1 MLNPAQNLL
10 PNATHG
16 ALPYSEAKV
25 DVLLVDDRPENL
37 IALEG
42 TLQCLGQ
49 NLVKVQSGRAAL
61 KYLLDHDVAVILL
74 DVQMP
79 DIDGFE
85 TARLIRQRQRSQHTP
100 IIFLTAFS
108 EQDELRFQG
117 YTLGA
122 VDYLYKPIDPTILA
136 SKVSVFIDLFRKNL
150 EIKYQTAQLIA
161 KNTEIICAQSA
172 RQQAEEANRL
182 KDEFLA
188 IISHELRTPLNSILG
203 WAHLLL
209 TRQFDPETTQRA
221 LETIERN
228 ARAQTQLVEDIL
240 DISKLMRGKVEL
252 SIHRINVS
260 SFVDAMIES
269 VRPQAD
275 AKSIHLA
282 IQLDPSV
289 PELEADPIRLRQI
302 VSNLLTNAI
311 KFTPEKGQIWVE
323 VVPAARGFVNL
334 QIRDTGEG
342 IAPEFLPYIFDY
354 FQQAD
359 SSSTRPHGGLG
370 LGLAIV
376 QQLVELHKGKI
387 YAHSKGRDQGSTFSV
402 HLPISH
408 KEPGGDANTFPEMKM
423 IAVDQ
428 TLPSLDHLRV
438 LVVEDHTDSRE
449 FIQEVLENAGAKVTA
464 VDSVQAAIAALEQTQ
479 FDIIV
484 SDIAM
489 PREDGYAL
497 IRQVRASQPEIPA
510 IALTAM
516 AKPDHCDLAIDA
528 GFQMYLIKPVNQQE
542 LIRAIAQL
550 TQPNLPEDSHQGYS
564 QVAYS
569 PTNSNESQSPIDSS
583 SELVEEA

>member
-1 MLNPAQNLL
+1 
-10 PNATHG
+10 
-16 ALPYSEAKV
+16 V

-42 TLQCLGQ
+42 TLQGLGQ
-49 NLVKVQSGRAAL
+49 NLIKVQSGKAAL

-85 TARLIRQRQRSQHTP
+85 TARLIRQRKRSQHTP

-108 EQDELRFQG
+108 EQDELQFQG

-122 VDYLYKPIDPTILA
+122 VDYLYKPIDPIILA
-136 SKVSVFIDLFRKNL
+136 SKVSVFIDLFKKNL
-150 EIKYQTAQLIA
+150 EIQYQTAQLMA
-161 KNTEIICAQSA
+161 KNAEIVCAESA
-172 RQQAEEANRL
+172 RQQAENANRL

-228 ARAQTQLVEDIL
+228 ARAQAQLVEDIL
-240 DISKLMRGKVEL
+240 DISKLIRGKVQL
-252 SIHRINVS
+252 SIHRINIS

-282 IQLDPSV
+282 VQLDPTV
-289 PELEADPIRLRQI
+289 PELEADPVRLRQI
-302 VSNLLTNAI
+302 VSNLLANAI
-311 KFTPEKGQIWVE
+311 KFTPEEGQIWVQ
-323 VVPAARGFVNL
+323 VVPASRGYVSL
-334 QIRDTGEG
+334 QVRDTGVG
-342 IAPEFLPYIFDY
+342 IEPEFLPYIFDH

-359 SSSTRPHGGLG
+359 SSSTRVHGGLG

-387 YAHSKGRDQGSTFSV
+387 YAHSDGRDQGSMFSV
-402 HLPISH
+402 HLPISQR
-408 KEPGGDANTFPEMKM
+408 EPGETANAFPEMKL
-423 IAVDQ
+423 ISVDRE
-428 TLPSLDHLRV
+428 LPSLEQLRV
-438 LVVEDHTDSRE
+438 LVVEDNTDSRE
-449 FIQEVLENAGAKVTA
+449 FIQEVLEAAGAAVIA
-464 VDSVQAAIAALEQTQ
+464 VDSVQGAISTLEQTQ
-479 FDIIV
+479 PDVII

-489 PREDGYAL
+489 PREDGYEL
-497 IRQVRASQPEIPA
+497 IRQVRASKLEIPA
-510 IALTAM
+510 IALTAL
-516 AKPDHCDLAIDA
+516 AKSDNYDLAIGA
-528 GFQMYLIKPVNQQE
+528 GFQMYLIKPVNPQE

-550 TQPNLPEDSHQGYS
+550 AHPAPPEDPQQDPSHFACAPLNGQ
-564 QVAYS
+564 
-569 PTNSNESQSPIDSS
+569 ESQSPIDNS

>member
-1 MLNPAQNLL
+1 
-10 PNATHG
+10 
-16 ALPYSEAKV
+16 V